1 MTDLEKLMETLQRN
15 GETME
20 LEIRDGKIC
29 GSKWEFWFEFDGKG
43 KARDYGVSRLNDGF
57 DETFNRFR
65 EFLKEGAI

>member
-29 GSKWEFWFEFDGKG
+29 GSKWEFWFEFDGAG
-43 KARDYGVSRLNDGF
+43 KAVDYRVKSFKDIYEDSLRGLE
-57 DETFNRFR
+57 ETI
-65 EFLKEGAI
+65 KEQSA